1 MARHTSGSR
10 SGAFVTLL
18 TAAALAVVAFFAY
31 QASAADDR
39 PMSGP
44 PAESAS
50 PSGDGAEGEQ
60 EDASDGPP
68 PVPAESGTGKRV
80 VYSLEQRRV
89 WLVDLSEDGTGEVV
103 ADTYEVFPSSVS
115 PPPGEYS
122 VEWRTAQ
129 GSGSDGVPTEHTVGF
144 HQDADGIAF
153 GFSAAL
159 DGSTPDPE
167 SDLRTGAVRQTRED
181 GDTMWLFATAGIPVI
196 VVP

>member
-1 MARHTSGSR
+1 M
-10 SGAFVTLL
+10 L
-18 TAAALAVVAFFAY
+18 TAGALAVVAFFAY
-31 QASAADDR
+31 QASAAVD
-39 PMSGP
+39 GP
-44 PAESAS
+44 SPAPSHSAS
-50 PSGDGAEGEQ
+50 PSGDAADAGGEEGE
-60 EDASDGPP
+60 EGPP

-89 WLVDLSEDGTGEVV
+89 WLVDLSDDGTGEVV
-103 ADTYEVFPSSVS
+103 ADTFTVFPSSVS
-115 PPPGEYS
+115 PPPGEYA

-129 GSGSDGVPTEHTVGF
+129 GNGSDGVPTEHTVGF
-144 HQDADGIAF
+144 HQDAEGVAF

-167 SDLRTGAVRQTRED
+167 SDVRTGAIRQTRAD

>member
-1 MARHTSGSR
+1 MARHTSGSH

-18 TAAALAVVAFFAY
+18 TAAAIAVVAFFAY

-39 PMSGP
+39 PGNGGAPSQ
-44 PAESAS
+44 SAS
-50 PSGDGAEGEQ
+50 PSGEGGGEQ
-60 EDASDGPP
+60 ADPSEGPP

-80 VYSLEQRRV
+80 VYSVEQRRV

-103 ADTYEVFPSSVS
+103 ADTYEVFPSSVT
-115 PPPGEYS
+115 PPPGEYA

-167 SDLRTGAVRQTRED
+167 SSQRTGALRQTRED